1 MKIIL
6 FELKR
11 YVAILI
17 LDSDRKVVDICTSFE
32 FLPHLRNNFVGRLKI
47 QKKTNTKKM
56 TTDFSVS

>member
-32 FLPHLRNNFVGRLKI
+32 FLPHLRNNFVGRLKM
-47 QKKTNTKKM
+47 QKKQIPKK
-56 TTDFSVS
+56 